1 MRDEKSGKTRIK
13 FLFGI
18 AVIVAA
24 VYISFKYLIVYVWPF
39 VIGVFIAV
47 ILEKKVIYLSDK
59 LYIGLD
65 KLLGWNKRITIKK
78 VSGDCCNDYCI
89 IDICCTA
96 GTF

>member
-65 KLLGWNKRITIKK
+65 KILGWNKRITIKK
-78 VSGDCCNDYCI
+78 RSVRGLLQRLLYH
-89 IDICCTA
+89 
-96 GTF
+96 

>member
-39 VIGVFIAV
+39 VIGVFIATRYSFV
-47 ILEKKVIYLSDK
+47 CHYTGKSLFI
-59 LYIGLD
+59 
-65 KLLGWNKRITIKK
+65 
-78 VSGDCCNDYCI
+78 
-89 IDICCTA
+89 
-96 GTF
+96 

>member
-1 MRDEKSGKTRIK
+1 M
-13 FLFGI
+13 
-18 AVIVAA
+18 AA

-65 KLLGWNKRITIKK
+65 KILGWNKRITIKK
-78 VSGDCCNDYCI
+78 RSVRGLLQRLLYH
-89 IDICCTA
+89 
-96 GTF
+96 

>member
-65 KLLGWNKRITIKK
+65 KLLVWNKRITIKK
-78 VSGDCCNDYCI
+78 RSVRGLLQRLLYH
-89 IDICCTA
+89 
-96 GTF
+96 